1 MNTVGELYDSIAPG
15 QSVYLAAHGQT
26 RKITRPDVPAVD
38 EGCTTC
44 RRPVEP
50 GFTTC
55 RVCDDAEERI
65 YERGQDV

>member
-1 MNTVGELYDSIAPG
+1 VSIHLFLDDP
-15 QSVYLAAHGQT
+15 T
-26 RKITRPDVPAVD
+26 EEPAD